1 MILWLQ
7 CMPGELDPNADNSD
21 VLHCLPGNNIFIVIG
36 ATAGH
41 SGTWISDSQVTC
53 RLVASDSSTGY
64 GGAGG
69 AGGGLP
75 IQVQVS
81 NQTGETFSC
90 TACIAFHLNVDLQ
103 ET

>member
-1 MILWLQ
+1 MI
-7 CMPGELDPNADNSD
+7 
-21 VLHCLPGNNIFIVIG
+21 
-36 ATAGH
+36 ATVAG
-41 SGTWISDSQVTC
+41 
-53 RLVASDSSTGY
+53 RA

-81 NQTGETFSC
+81 NQTGETFSW